1 MTSPTAIRTMVPP
14 TITGQVI
21 GSDSHS
27 HPRSTATTGFTYP
40 CVETRE
46 IGACASSQTNVQ
58 NMVVASNVANA
69 SLFGGPAIVQSD
81 NAFSQS
87 ASNYNTATNIDAF
100 LVLGRLGLIRAY

>member
-1 MTSPTAIRTMVPP
+1 MHTLTIQDLSASIELDREAMTALRGGT
-14 TITGQVI
+14 
-21 GSDSHS
+21 SDE
-27 HPRSTATTGFTYP
+27 AVG
-40 CVETRE
+40 
-46 IGACASSQTNVQ
+46 SSQTNVQ